1 MTKSNGLAYAMV
13 VAWDTAMTL
22 QATRGKRE
30 QRLRDEFLERRMRA
44 EGNRTDL
51 HIMPYGGKAQTE
63 DGKLL
68 EASRKA
74 TIQKSR
80 IKYTT
85 KGDFTH
91 LHSGHNELR

>member
-1 MTKSNGLAYAMV
+1 MGNSNGLAYAMV
-13 VAWDTAMTL
+13 VARVSAMVLTG
-22 QATRGKRE
+22 TRGERE
-30 QRLRDEFLERRMRA
+30 QRRRDSVLERRMRA
-44 EGNRTDL
+44 EGNKADL
-51 HIMPYGGKAQTE
+51 VTMPYSGKARTE

-68 EASRKA
+68 ESSRKA
-74 TIQKSR
+74 ANQKSR

>member
-1 MTKSNGLAYAMV
+1 MDKVIHIDSRGRIYRKLSREE
-13 VAWDTAMTL
+13 
-22 QATRGKRE
+22 QAKNERIAVLT
-30 QRLRDEFLERRMRA
+30 RRMLA
-44 EGNRTDL
+44 EGHKRDVMV
-51 HIMPYGGKAQTE
+51 MPYGGKPISE

-68 EASRKA
+68 QATRKA

-80 IKYTT
+80 IKHTT